1 MNLQN
6 IASRRPSLRLPQEAR
21 ERRLHRRVPWTTRAR
36 GLTEDGVEFTAQ
48 TVDICAGGI
57 RIVVEQPLRVGET
70 LVLYLD
76 DIGRVEG
83 SVIRPLSETEYAV
96 VLSNPRRKREK
107 IADQLTWLINRD
119 RLNLVEERVAER
131 RPGGGQVLVKFG
143 QGMSVAC
150 AVVDISIFGA
160 ALRTNGPRPMLGV
173 KVKVGERAGTC
184 VRFFDGG
191 FAVDFRQDPPVD
203 AAN

>member
-1 MNLQN
+1 MNLQTVS
-6 IASRRPSLRLPQEAR
+6 SRRPSLRLPQEHR
-21 ERRLHRRVPWTTRAR
+21 ERRLHRRVPWATRAR
-36 GLTEDGVEFTAQ
+36 GLTEDGVEFNAR

-57 RIVVEQPLRVGET
+57 RIIADQPLRMGET

-83 SVIRPLSETEYAV
+83 SVVRPLAETEYAV
-96 VLSNPRRKREK
+96 VLSHPRRKREK

-119 RLNLVEERVAER
+119 RLQLTEERGAER
-131 RPGGGQVLVKFG
+131 RTGGGQVLVEFG

-150 AVVDISIFGA
+150 AVIDISIFGA

-173 KVKVGERAGTC
+173 KVKVGERSGTC
-184 VRFFDGG
+184 VRFFEGG
-191 FAVDFRQDPPVD
+191 FAVDFRPDPPTQS
-203 AAN
+203 AN

>member
-1 MNLQN
+1 MNLQTV
-6 IASRRPSLRLPQEAR
+6 STRRSSLRRPQQER
-21 ERRLHRRVPWTTRAR
+21 DRRLHRRVSWATRAR
-36 GLTEDGVEFTAQ
+36 GLTEDGVEFAAQ

-57 RIVVEQPLRVGET
+57 RIVADRPLDIGEK

-83 SVIRPLSETEYAV
+83 SVVRPLSEAEYAV
-96 VLSNPRRKREK
+96 VLSHPRRKREK

-119 RLNLVEERVAER
+119 RLNLSEERVAER
-131 RPGGGQVLVKFG
+131 RAGGGQVLAKFG
-143 QGMSVAC
+143 DGMSIAC

-160 ALRTNGPRPMLGV
+160 ALRTNGPRPMLGD
-173 KVKVGERAGTC
+173 KVTVGERTGAC

-191 FAVDFRQDPPVD
+191 FAVDFRQDPPAD
-203 AAN
+203 APY